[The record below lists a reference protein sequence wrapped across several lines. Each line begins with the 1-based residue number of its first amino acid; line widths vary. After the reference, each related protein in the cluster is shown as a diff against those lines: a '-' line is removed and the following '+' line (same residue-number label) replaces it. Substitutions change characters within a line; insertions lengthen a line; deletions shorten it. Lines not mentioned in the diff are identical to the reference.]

1 MDKKKKSNLLECFF
15 LTEFMYEEY
24 ELKIKPHERIKRK
37 NADNESILNIT
48 SLKGNENITDMLS
61 TVREEKR
68 RYFIEEKSIIKDPPT
83 IKRKDTSFEIF
94 LG

>member
-37 NADNESILNIT
+37 NADKESILNRT
-48 SLKGNENITDMLS
+48 SLKGNENIIEILS
-61 TVREEKR
+61 SVTEEKR
-68 RYFIEEKSIIKDPPT
+68 R
-83 IKRKDTSFEIF
+83 
-94 LG
+94 